1 MLLPLLFA
9 QDCPDLLSKTQDL
22 ESEVLS
28 LRIQLST
35 FTSDPSLILQDLNSN
50 QLKLDHLIKSFQK
63 TSSISTAEEIKQVL
77 QLISID
83 LSLLE
88 DPSLSSTTDAIKSL
102 SSSIY
107 RVRLFSE
114 NKEFS
119 KVYNKL
125 LIKVK
130 NQQEQINSIEKEKSS
145 MLVQIEESKTDL
157 LACKLSLK
165 SEKEIRKIAQ
175 DQLDN
180 EQENRAEQIDI
191 IENSLTEAEQVSRNK
206 QMKNFK
212 GIQDSQNELIRNL
225 QMQNSQLTLK
235 LEQAQTDF
243 AALNNA
249 VALDKS
255 SCETVSSELQTRSAQ
270 VAKCESNFEEFRR
283 KVKIENL
290 DQLQV
295 LKDSEARLQGEIEN
309 MQDEREKLFKGVDE
323 CSKRLSEVEIEDSI
337 KENVVKGLK
346 NDLEYCQSSIDS
358 AKFARTQEIEILKQ
372 DGMGLKNSIAELQKQ
387 YDENLEKMLK
397 QSNTINEL
405 QAKIEDYEYI
415 SRRNLRG

>member
-1 MLLPLLFA
+1 MLLPVLFA
-9 QDCPDLLSKTQDL
+9 QDCPELLSKAQDL

-50 QLKLDHLIKSFQK
+50 QLKLDKLIKSFQK
-63 TSSISTAEEIKQVL
+63 ASSLSTAEEIKQVL

-88 DPSLSSTTDAIKSL
+88 DPSLPSITDAIRSL

-107 RVRLFSE
+107 RVRLFAE

-130 NQQEQINSIEKEKSS
+130 TQQEQINEIEKEKSS
-145 MLVQIEESKTDL
+145 MLVHIEESKTEL

-165 SEKEIRKIAQ
+165 SEKEIRRLAQ
-175 DQLDN
+175 DQLDD

-206 QMKNFK
+206 QMTNFK

-225 QMQNSQLTLK
+225 QKQNSQLTLK

-255 SCETVSSELQTRSAQ
+255 SCESVGSELKTRSEQ
-270 VAKCESNFEEFRR
+270 FAKCESNFDEFRR
-283 KVKIENL
+283 KVQIENL

-295 LKDSEARLQGEIEN
+295 LKDSEGRLQDEIKN
-309 MQDEREKLFKGVDE
+309 MQEEREKLLRDVDE
-323 CSKRLSEVEIEDSI
+323 CSKRLSEVEIEDNI

-346 NDLEYCQSSIDS
+346 NDLEHCQSSIDS
-358 AKFARTQEIEILKQ
+358 AKYARAQEIEILKQ
-372 DGMGLKNSIAELQKQ
+372 DGLGLKNNILEIQKQ
-387 YDENLEKMLK
+387 YDENLDKMLK

>member
-1 MLLPLLFA
+1 
-9 QDCPDLLSKTQDL
+9 
-22 ESEVLS
+22 
-28 LRIQLST
+28 
-35 FTSDPSLILQDLNSN
+35 
-50 QLKLDHLIKSFQK
+50 
-63 TSSISTAEEIKQVL
+63 
-77 QLISID
+77 
-83 LSLLE
+83 
-88 DPSLSSTTDAIKSL
+88 
-102 SSSIY
+102 
-107 RVRLFSE
+107 
-114 NKEFS
+114 
-119 KVYNKL
+119 
-125 LIKVK
+125 
-130 NQQEQINSIEKEKSS
+130 
-145 MLVQIEESKTDL
+145 
-157 LACKLSLK
+157 
-165 SEKEIRKIAQ
+165 
-175 DQLDN
+175 
-180 EQENRAEQIDI
+180 
-191 IENSLTEAEQVSRNK
+191 
-206 QMKNFK
+206 MKNFK